1 LGIGLLQAVLFDL
14 GDTLVYLSRPWED
27 VFTDNLKALHT
38 HLARFGLGS
47 DLNEFADAFVSSFED
62 ASAVSSL
69 YKIEIP
75 MQEII
80 RRTVKKLK
88 FKKVA
93 RSILMGSEEEF
104 YRPEIESW
112 QLYPDAVQ
120 TLRVLREAGLR
131 IGLISNTKSDLLVH
145 RILEKFD
152 LRNFFD
158 AVVTSAA
165 VGVRK
170 PRSDIFMRI
179 LEDLKSKP
187 AETVLVG
194 DSLEADILGAKILG
208 IRSVHLN
215 RRSAG
220 PSCLVNPEVSVNSLA
235 QFMAHLGI
243 VDSTRGL

>member
-1 LGIGLLQAVLFDL
+1 MK
-14 GDTLVYLSRPWED
+14 T
-27 VFTDNLKALHT
+27 LHT
-38 HLARFGLGS
+38 YLARFGLGS
-47 DLNEFADAFVSSFED
+47 DLNEFADAFVSAFED

-80 RRTVKKLK
+80 RRTMKKLK
-88 FKKVA
+88 FRKVD
-93 RSILMGSEEEF
+93 RSILLSCEEEF

-112 QLYPDAVQ
+112 QLYPDAVH
-120 TLRVLREAGLR
+120 TLRALREAGLR

-145 RILEKFD
+145 RILEKLD
-152 LRNFFD
+152 LKSFFD
-158 AVVTSAA
+158 AVVTSAV

-170 PRSDIFMRI
+170 PRSEIFMRV
-179 LEDLKSKP
+179 LEDLRSKP

-215 RRSAG
+215 RRLTG

-235 QFMAHLGI
+235 KFVTHLG
-243 VDSTRGL
+243 VGDSTRRL